1 MDSPFPGMDPYL
13 ENPELWSAVHS
24 RLIVAIADNLVDH
37 LSEKYRVE
45 VEKRVYFSSDQE
57 SLLVGIPDVSVA
69 TKKPNNPSVSSATLF
84 MLPIQPE
91 QVRVPIAEEVQERYL
106 EIREVSTGTVVT
118 VIELLSPKNKRTGE
132 GRLVYERKRNQVLAS
147 TTHLVEIDL
156 LRGGQPLPIV
166 GQSVSNYRILICRSD
181 QRPMGNLYAFNLPQP
196 IPPIPI
202 PLLAGEA
209 EPILALQPIV
219 NYVYERGRYHLAI
232 DYTQPPKP
240 PFSTEEA
247 EWAMGLLQDNRH

>member
-1 MDSPFPGMDPYL
+1 MDPYL
-13 ENPELWSAVHS
+13 EDPELWSAVHS

-45 VEKRVYFSSDQE
+45 VEKRVYFSSDEE

-69 TKKPNNPSVSSATLF
+69 AKKSNSPSASSATLLA
-84 MLPIQPE
+84 LPIQPE
-91 QVRVPIAEEVQERYL
+91 QVKVPIAEEVQERYL
-106 EIREVSTGTVVT
+106 EIREVSTGAVVT
-118 VIELLSPKNKRTGE
+118 VIELLSPKNKRPGE
-132 GRLVYERKRNQVLAS
+132 GRLAYERKRNQVLAS

-166 GQSVSNYRILICRSD
+166 GQSISNYRILICRGD
-181 QRPMGNLYAFNLPQP
+181 RRPMADLYAFNLPQP

-202 PLLAGEA
+202 PLLAGDA
-209 EPILALQPIV
+209 EPLLALQPLL

-240 PFSTEEA
+240 PFSKAEA
-247 EWAMGLLQDNRH
+247 EWVAALLLN